1 MVTILNLNSRRL
13 PMQDNEPTLSSIE
26 DYDTLKGSK
35 KRIVWAVIISGLI
48 IGAIFI
54 TAKIVYGGV
63 EDSIPVDQSI
73 GKVPVK

>member
-1 MVTILNLNSRRL
+1 
-13 PMQDNEPTLSSIE
+13 MQNNEPTLSSIE

-48 IGAIFI
+48 IGAIFL
-54 TAKIVYGGV
+54 TAKVMYG
-63 EDSIPVDQSI
+63 SVDDTLVVNESI